1 MGYFGQALKTSA
13 NYLPSQVTDMLNQGR
28 DFAFARMPTCGLA
41 NVCAIAKLVLSI
53 YCCVIVSYRS
63 LFMYKYVPSVL
74 RYCWLGTRKTI
85 RPVKNLRVEVLV
97 WLSVWSKV
105 QIDCIWST

>member
-41 NVCAIAKLVLSI
+41 NVCAIAKLALSA
-53 YCCVIVSYRS
+53 VSS
-63 LFMYKYVPSVL
+63 
-74 RYCWLGTRKTI
+74 
-85 RPVKNLRVEVLV
+85 
-97 WLSVWSKV
+97 
-105 QIDCIWST
+105 